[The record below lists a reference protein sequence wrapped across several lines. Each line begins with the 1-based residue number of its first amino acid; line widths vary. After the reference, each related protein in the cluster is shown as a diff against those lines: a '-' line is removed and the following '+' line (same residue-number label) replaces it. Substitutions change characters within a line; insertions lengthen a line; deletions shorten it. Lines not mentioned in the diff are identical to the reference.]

1 MHLKKE
7 SFNQYFGP
15 ALLFVGH
22 SPPAGRPACRQAGR
36 ALRFNLF
43 GEKNRQKVFPLQS
56 LMQIVLNKKIQN
68 QSHFYWQLKRKN

>member
-1 MHLKKE
+1 L
-7 SFNQYFGP
+7 GIP
-15 ALLFVGH
+15 
-22 SPPAGRPACRQAGR
+22 RQLAGR

-68 QSHFYWQLKRKN
+68 QIHFNSRSDSKNQYFAGL